1 MLEDAF
7 ASGTPA
13 ETLGRMGPGQARV
26 VELRDLKSDTPY
38 VVGVKPIGTCVEG
51 AIVLFSPACASF
63 DQFRDFEQR
72 GLAFR
77 QEAAKL
83 VKRRTP
89 TEPA

>member
-1 MLEDAF
+1 MAVEAAFNDAR
-7 ASGTPA
+7 ASGEANP
-13 ETLGRMGPGQARV
+13 V
-26 VELRDLKSDTPY
+26 
-38 VVGVKPIGTCVEG
+38 
-51 AIVLFSPACASF
+51 VLFSPACASF

-72 GLAFR
+72 GNAFR